1 MAFGIS
7 NVYVSTVLEQV
18 VINVQ
23 LTYCPGCAT
32 LFYFVVV
39 HNGSKLSAGRKGG

>member
-23 LTYCPGCAT
+23 RIHQVAPHCST
-32 LFYFVVV
+32 LSSYTMAA
-39 HNGSKLSAGRKGG
+39 N